1 MTLKEIFIFS
11 LILLFALFGRLLRLN
26 YPSQMYFD
34 EVYHV
39 PAAMMLSDGNFI
51 TPFDP
56 NQTSYDG
63 QNVADWLHPPLAKY
77 FQALSISL
85 LGKNPLAWRLP
96 SLIFSMFSLIA
107 FYFLLR
113 LLGKDVF
120 FKKEESEKKNELAT
134 SLALLGTFLL
144 SLDGLFLVQS
154 RIAMNDVFVLFFI
167 LLAVLSY
174 FVYSFSKKYFYLFLT
189 GIVLGLALASKWT
202 ALWIILLFFIKEI
215 LSLKNLRK
223 LPFLIFSLIL
233 TPLFIYLLCYLPMF
247 TTGKTF
253 FDFLLLQ
260 KTIFLSQ
267 ITNPNTHLYSSGP
280 LSWLLNLRPVWFYM
294 AGPINSN
301 LELLA
306 NIYALNNPLL
316 SFYLFLAFLLT
327 IIFLLSDRKS
337 SFLKKNILFIFS
349 IYLASF
355 LPWIVFAR
363 PMFIYHYLPAIPFL
377 IILLSYFLI
386 NFLRKITDHS
396 KKKAI
401 AFNLIFWPFF
411 FFLLFYPHWTALP
424 VPKSFANAV
433 YFFIPNWR

>member
-39 PAAMMLSDGNFI
+39 PAAMMFSDGNFV
-51 TPFDP
+51 TPFDH

-77 FQALSISL
+77 FQALSINL
-85 LGKNPLAWRLP
+85 IGKNPLAWRLP
-96 SLIFSMFSLIA
+96 SLIFSILSLIA

-113 LLGKDVF
+113 LLGKNVF
-120 FKKEESEKKNELAT
+120 FKKENFEKKNELAT
-134 SLALLGTFLL
+134 LLALLGTFLL

-154 RIAMNDVFVLFFI
+154 RIAMNDIFVLFFI
-167 LLAVLSY
+167 LLAVFCY
-174 FVYSFSKKYFYLFLT
+174 FVYSFSKNYLYLLLT

-202 ALWIILLFFIKEI
+202 ALWIILLFFIKEL
-215 LSLKNLRK
+215 LSLNSLRK

-247 TTGKTF
+247 LTGKTF

-260 KTIFLSQ
+260 KTIALSQ
-267 ITNPNTHLYSSGP
+267 LTNPNAHLYSSGS
-280 LSWLLNLRPVWFYM
+280 LSWLLNLRPVWFFM
-294 AGPINSN
+294 ANSTN
-301 LELLA
+301 SKLLA
-306 NIYALNNPLL
+306 NIYALDNPLL
-316 SFYLFLAFLLT
+316 SLYLFLAFLLT

-337 SFLKKNILFIFS
+337 SFLKNNILFIFS
-349 IYLASF
+349 IYLANF
-355 LPWIVFAR
+355 LPWIVFSR

-377 IILLSYFLI
+377 MILLSYFLI